1 MNTKTR
7 LIAALAA
14 LALSSTATAQ
24 SKDLHSEIARLAA
37 QIHRVAASDPAL
49 ATKLK
54 LQRADLLR
62 VLHGPVQAPQA
73 PAGGYSVVAPPYTIN
88 GVCGAFESGA
98 PGTTLGVASTATP
111 IPIPDLAQITD
122 SIVVG
127 GLGTQLFDVDLHVN
141 ITHTWNGDLLIELTS
156 PAGTVVTISN
166 SNGAGEVDIFAGT
179 LFDDQSLN
187 SVVSY
192 PYTSGVAVPDLQ
204 PEQSLNDTLRGENPN
219 GSWTLSITDQ
229 AGLDVG
235 TLNSWSLDVTDGTF
249 VSVPPATGA
258 PAVFSTGPVSIPLP
272 DVATAIIPITV
283 SGATSNLA
291 RVEVFVELTHSFCAD
306 LQIDVQSPTGTIIN
320 LSQNRG
326 DFNADVFNGTL
337 FRKNSPNPIASYV
350 FSNGVAAPDLRPEGD
365 LDGFAGE
372 NANGTWNLIVQ
383 DQAAQDFGNLTRWDI
398 ALLDCGGA
406 TTYCVAKVNSLGCTP
421 SLTATG
427 TPSASATSGFVLS
440 TVNVINNKP
449 GLYLYTNN
457 GRANTP
463 FQGGTLCVAGPVRRS
478 VALNSSGNP
487 PPNDCSGDYQLDF
500 SAFGQG
506 LLGGAP
512 EPFLTVIGTMVNAQC
527 WGRDNG
533 SPFPNNS
540 TLSNGAEWTVVP

>member
-1 MNTKTR
+1 M
-7 LIAALAA
+7 
-14 LALSSTATAQ
+14 
-24 SKDLHSEIARLAA
+24 
-37 QIHRVAASDPAL
+37 
-49 ATKLK
+49 
-54 LQRADLLR
+54 
-62 VLHGPVQAPQA
+62 
-73 PAGGYSVVAPPYTIN
+73 
-88 GVCGAFESGA
+88 
-98 PGTTLGVASTATP
+98 
-111 IPIPDLAQITD
+111 
-122 SIVVG
+122 
-127 GLGTQLFDVDLHVN
+127 
-141 ITHTWNGDLLIELTS
+141 
-156 PAGTVVTISN
+156 
-166 SNGAGEVDIFAGT
+166 
-179 LFDDQSLN
+179 
-187 SVVSY
+187 
-192 PYTSGVAVPDLQ
+192 
-204 PEQSLNDTLRGENPN
+204 
-219 GSWTLSITDQ
+219 
-229 AGLDVG
+229 
-235 TLNSWSLDVTDGTF
+235 
-249 VSVPPATGA
+249 
-258 PAVFSTGPVSIPLP
+258 
-272 DVATAIIPITV
+272 
-283 SGATSNLA
+283 
-291 RVEVFVELTHSFCAD
+291 
-306 LQIDVQSPTGTIIN
+306 
-320 LSQNRG
+320 
-326 DFNADVFNGTL
+326 
-337 FRKNSPNPIASYV
+337 

-540 TLSNGAEWTVVP
+540 TLSNGVEWTVVP